1 MSAAGDSN
9 LSYALTS
16 CFMLEGNQNL
26 LQIKNWCMCYNTELT
41 EAAKENKDY
50 FDKLQFK
57 IMEKESIQG

>member
-1 MSAAGDSN
+1 
-9 LSYALTS
+9 
-16 CFMLEGNQNL
+16 MLEGNQNL
-26 LQIKNWCMCYNTELT
+26 LQMSLHWAH